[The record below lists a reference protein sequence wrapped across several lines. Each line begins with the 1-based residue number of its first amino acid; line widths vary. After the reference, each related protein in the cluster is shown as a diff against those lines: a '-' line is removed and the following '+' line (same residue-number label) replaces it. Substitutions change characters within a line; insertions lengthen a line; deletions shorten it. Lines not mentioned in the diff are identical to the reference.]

1 MLYLEKQKIAKQKI
15 CYEGNSPASSFMQ
28 DLVRF
33 LTLQL
38 KKEGQDK
45 DEDTHSPRVSRP
57 T

>member
-1 MLYLEKQKIAKQKI
+1 MEKQKTAKREI
-15 CYEGNSPASSFMQ
+15 SYEGTSSVNSFMQ
-28 DLVRF
+28 DLVRY

-45 DEDTHSPRVSRP
+45 EEDTQSPRGSGP